1 MGNVLQQVLLLLLF
15 SFLNQTKSDDDPG
28 LCRSS
33 GLGSNFTKTQQMC
46 MMPIRMDPI
55 MGLQICREQALLL
68 LIVLPHFNPK
78 PLKSM

>member
-1 MGNVLQQVLLLLLF
+1 MESINSNNIWSRIKMGNVLQQVLLLLLF

-55 MGLQICREQALLL
+55 MVCMLLL
-68 LIVLPHFNPK
+68 
-78 PLKSM
+78 KSCSLA

>member
-1 MGNVLQQVLLLLLF
+1 MESINSNNIWSRIKMGNVLQQVLLLLLF

-55 MGLQICREQALLL
+55 MVCMLLL
-68 LIVLPHFNPK
+68 
-78 PLKSM
+78 KSFSLA